1 MVSIFCVLFEKS
13 WPILRSWRYSLMF
26 SSKSCII
33 LPLHLHLYFLHVVWG
48 RESRLLKNNYVPMY
62 LIDPVSLIEGT
73 IPSLNNVSFTWVHA
87 CQGTSQVALV
97 VKNLL
102 ACWCRRHKRTGFS
115 LWVRKILWR
124 WKWQPTRAFLPG
136 ESMDRGA
143 WWATVH
149 RVAESDMTEV
159 A

>member
-1 MVSIFCVLFEKS
+1 
-13 WPILRSWRYSLMF
+13 
-26 SSKSCII
+26 
-33 LPLHLHLYFLHVVWG
+33 
-48 RESRLLKNNYVPMY
+48 MY

-124 WKWQPTRAFLPG
+124 WKWQPTRALLPG

-159 A
+159 AQRACHIQIYHLTTWESLLIELFLAYSFLIFSLSDLKKKLLV

>member
-1 MVSIFCVLFEKS
+1 
-13 WPILRSWRYSLMF
+13 
-26 SSKSCII
+26 
-33 LPLHLHLYFLHVVWG
+33 
-48 RESRLLKNNYVPMY
+48 MY

-73 IPSLNNVSFTWVHA
+73 IPSLNNVSCTWVHA

-124 WKWQPTRAFLPG
+124 WKWQPTRALLPG

-159 A
+159 AQHACHIQIYHLTTWESLLIELFLAYSFLIFSLSDLKKKLLV